1 MGCGP
6 AAAVHDR
13 GMWPGLRPYYWWI
26 ILVALMASNLP
37 GQPAATA
44 AQGAED
50 GRILRGILETV
61 LPFAPDKDSLE
72 LTFSPRFG
80 DLIRRDHMRLP
91 TGLRYGL
98 SRDWEVSGEAE
109 VYFAHGLGDVKFF
122 EKTGVAG
129 LNLGTKYRLRERF
142 WRGWDTG
149 LGLEHFEPIG
159 RPPPDVSDG
168 RRHLHYYATFSR
180 QLEGPRDLRVFWS
193 LGTHHRSSP
202 TGPVSVE
209 TRELGNH
216 WAALGGGFIWKRG
229 VRHYTFEAIVES
241 TRGIGTDEND
251 VLTLRPGIVWLLSP
265 QETADTR
272 KRVAVG
278 FTPRI
283 RFGPEGITTGANV
296 RVYATFDF
304 KRWWRNTTRGKP
316 AQ

>member
-1 MGCGP
+1 MI
-6 AAAVHDR
+6 
-13 GMWPGLRPYYWWI
+13 M
-26 ILVALMASNLP
+26 LVTVLTGRLS

-50 GRILRGILETV
+50 GQYLRGILETV
-61 LPFAPDKDSLE
+61 LPFAPEKNSLD
-72 LTFSPRFG
+72 LTFRPRFG
-80 DLIRRDHMRLP
+80 DLIRRDHVRLP
-91 TGLRYGL
+91 TGIRYGL
-98 SRDWEVSGEAE
+98 SRDWEVSGEAD

-129 LNLGTKYRLRERF
+129 VNLGTKYRLRDRF
-142 WRGWDTG
+142 WPGWDTG
-149 LGLEHFEPIG
+149 LGLEYFEPLG
-159 RPPPDVSDG
+159 RPPQDVSDG
-168 RRHLHYYATFSR
+168 RQHLHYYATFAR

-202 TGPVSVE
+202 TGPVSTE
-209 TRELGNH
+209 TRELGNN

-241 TRGIGTDEND
+241 TRWIGADEND
-251 VLTLRPGIVWLLSP
+251 VLTLRPGIIWLLSP
-265 QETADTR
+265 RETADTR

-316 AQ
+316 AP